1 METRLPTVEFFGA
14 VSILDFIVFTGE
26 GDDDFEVN
34 PHFHSALDVLGITA
48 DLKSLYRR
56 YFETPLGQGD
66 VHVFY
71 GPDGTRNVF
80 AIDLHRDPTDQLD
93 IVSFGVRS
101 DRDLTMI
108 VKPRLRSF
116 FDSAAIQLGF
126 EEANISTRLRAL
138 LGESDYAV
146 LVEAGKF
153 ARQQI
158 LHSYRPKNPG
168 SGH

>member
-1 METRLPTVEFFGA
+1 METRLPAAEFFGV
-14 VSILDFIVFTGE
+14 VSIMDFIVFTGE
-26 GDDDFEVN
+26 GDDDFEIN
-34 PHFHSALDVLGITA
+34 PHIQTALDLLGITA
-48 DLKSLYRR
+48 DLRKLYQQ

-66 VHVFY
+66 VHVFH
-71 GPDGTRNVF
+71 GPDDTRNLF
-80 AIDLHRDPTDQLD
+80 AIDVHRDPTDQLD
-93 IVSFGVRS
+93 IVLFGVRS
-101 DRDLTMI
+101 DRDLATI

-126 EEANISTRLRAL
+126 EEANISTRLHAL

>member
-1 METRLPTVEFFGA
+1 METRLPALEFFGV
-14 VSILDFIVFTGE
+14 VSMLDFTVDTGE
-26 GDDDFEVN
+26 GDDDFEIN
-34 PHFHSALDVLGITA
+34 PHIHSALDILGITA
-48 DLKSLYRR
+48 DLRKLYQL
-56 YFETPLGQGD
+56 YFETPDGQGD
-66 VHVFY
+66 VHAFY
-71 GPDGTRNVF
+71 GPESTRNVF
-80 AIDLHRDPTDQLD
+80 AIDLYRDPTDQLD
-93 IVSFGVRS
+93 IISFGVRC
-101 DRDLTMI
+101 DRNLEMI

-138 LGESDYAV
+138 LGESQYAV

-158 LHSYRPKNPG
+158 LHSYQPKNPG